1 MMQSDHY
8 HHYTAHEIGEL
19 RMTDD
24 QAFGLLSDKVAV
36 VTGAA
41 SGIGRGIAERFAAEG
56 AFVIGADLQATVLDA
71 PADRWRAVECDVSR
85 EADLAR
91 LVSDADDLAILVNC
105 AGVSTKV
112 PIDQMPA
119 EEWRRVLDIN
129 LDGTA
134 FAVKHAVPV
143 MRRNGRGSIVNI
155 ASVAAFSTASLHNTV
170 YAASKGAIV
179 AFTRALVYELSRD
192 GIRVNAIAPGLV
204 NTPILQR
211 HPPEWFAE
219 RSARVPMGRMG
230 SVDEIARAVTFLASD
245 LSSYITGQ
253 TIVVDGG
260 LTSVMYSAGQ
270 G

>member
-1 MMQSDHY
+1 M
-8 HHYTAHEIGEL
+8 IN
-19 RMTDD
+19 D
-24 QAFGLLSDKVAV
+24 QAFGLLRDKVAV

-56 AFVIGADLQATVLDA
+56 AFVIGADRQATVLEA

-91 LVSDADDLAILVNC
+91 LAADAGALDILVNC
-105 AGVSTKV
+105 AGVTTKV

-119 EEWRRVLDIN
+119 AEWQRVLDIN
-129 LDGTA
+129 LGGTA
-134 FAVKHAVPV
+134 FAIKHVVPV
-143 MRRNGRGSIVNI
+143 MRGKGGGSIVNI
-155 ASVAAFSTASLHNTV
+155 ASLAAFSTASLYNTV

-204 NTPILQR
+204 NTPILRQ

-230 SVDEIARAVTFLASD
+230 SVDEIAQAVTFLASD

-260 LTSVMYSAGQ
+260 ISSVMYSAEQ